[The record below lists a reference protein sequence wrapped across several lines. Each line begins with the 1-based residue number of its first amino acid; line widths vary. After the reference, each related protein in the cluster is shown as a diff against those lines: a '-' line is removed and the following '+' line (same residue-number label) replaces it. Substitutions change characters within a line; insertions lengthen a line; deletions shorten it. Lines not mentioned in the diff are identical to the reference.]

1 MFVIIHVMLKIERR
15 EDDRFPTNDLLKKYS
30 YFRLQVLNSAGR
42 LKGSLNKNE
51 PQIDG
56 LIVLSEW
63 SQKKHPIA

>member
-1 MFVIIHVMLKIERR
+1 MIDSLRMIYSKNI
-15 EDDRFPTNDLLKKYS
+15 PT
-30 YFRLQVLNSAGR
+30 RLQVLNSAGR

-63 SQKKHPIA
+63 SPKKHPIP

>member
-1 MFVIIHVMLKIERR
+1 MLKLGRK
-15 EDDRFPTNDLLKKYS
+15 EDDRTPTNKGLLEKYS
-30 YFRLQVLNSAGR
+30 HFRLQVLNSAGR

-63 SQKKHPIA
+63 SQKKHPIP